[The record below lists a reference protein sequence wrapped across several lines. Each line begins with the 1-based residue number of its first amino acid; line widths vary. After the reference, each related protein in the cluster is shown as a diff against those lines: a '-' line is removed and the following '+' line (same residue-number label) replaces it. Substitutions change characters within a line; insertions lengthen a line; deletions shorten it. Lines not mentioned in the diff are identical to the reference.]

1 LEGLE
6 RRLAEG
12 IARAREYGLP
22 KQASVT
28 VNRLVRYD
36 ELPDTLRRLG
46 FDNVAFSYPRS
57 APFGSTSLVYSEHS
71 HLVDLDCD
79 ELLAALEAI
88 GRLRKQFP
96 GLNPRASLAEVAR
109 CVRGEP
115 QEVPCIGGYKYF

>member
-1 LEGLE
+1 M
-6 RRLAEG
+6 
-12 IARAREYGLP
+12 
-22 KQASVT
+22 
-28 VNRLVRYD
+28 
-36 ELPDTLRRLG
+36 PDTLRRLG

-96 GLNPRASLAEVAR
+96 VLNPRASLAEVAR

-115 QEVPCIGGYKYF
+115 QEVPCIGEYKYF